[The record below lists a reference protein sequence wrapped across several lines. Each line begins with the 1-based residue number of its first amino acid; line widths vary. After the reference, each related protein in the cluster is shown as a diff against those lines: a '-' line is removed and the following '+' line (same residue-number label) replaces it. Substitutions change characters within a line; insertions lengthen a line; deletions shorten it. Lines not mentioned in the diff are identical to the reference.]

1 MAGYGAFSAF
11 YDSLTENV
19 DYAGWAEYLLEL
31 FESHGKRPHL
41 LLDLACGTGGLSAEL
56 LQRGVDI
63 IGVDGSE
70 DMLGEAMEKAAPFG
84 ERWML
89 LCQDM
94 RELDLFGTVDGAVC
108 MLDSLNHL
116 TKTADLK
123 EVFRR
128 LGLFIEKDGLF
139 IFDVN
144 TPYKHETVLGDT
156 AFTYEEDG
164 FFCAWQNHYLPRTKE
179 VDIELNFFVEEE
191 EGYTRYTEYIR
202 ERAYTEKT
210 LRRLLDEAGFEVLA
224 VYGERT
230 KTAPATDEQRMVFVT
245 RNTAKEQRNG

>member
-1 MAGYGAFSAF
+1 MAGYGTFSAF
-11 YDSLTENV
+11 YDALTENV
-19 DYAGWAEYLLEL
+19 DYAGWATYLLGL
-31 FESHGKRPHL
+31 FEQHGRKPRL
-41 LLDLACGTGGLSAEL
+41 LLDLACGTGALSAEFL
-56 LQRGVDI
+56 ERGVDI

-70 DMLGEAMEKAAPFG
+70 DMLGEAVEKAAGYG

-94 RELDLFGTVDGAVC
+94 RALDLFGTVDGAVC

-116 TKTADLK
+116 TKTTDVK
-123 EVFRR
+123 EVLRR

-156 AFTYEEDG
+156 AFTYEEAD

-179 VDIELNFFVEEE
+179 VDIELNFFVDEG
-191 EGYTRYTEYIR
+191 EGYIRYTEYIR

-210 LRRLLDEAGFEVLA
+210 LRRLLKETGFEVLA

-230 KTAPATDEQRMVFVT
+230 REAPKAEEQRIVFVT
-245 RNTAKEQRNG
+245 KNTAKEQRNG

>member
-1 MAGYGAFSAF
+1 MAGYGSFASF
-11 YDSLTENV
+11 YDLLTDNV
-19 DYAGWAEYLLEL
+19 DHEGWAAYLLAL
-31 FESHGKRPHL
+31 FEKHTGKKPQTV
-41 LLDLACGTGGLSAEL
+41 LDLACGTGSLSTAL
-56 LQRGVDI
+56 LDRGVDV
-63 IGVDGSE
+63 IGVDGSA
-70 DMLGEAMEKAAPFG
+70 DMLAEAMGKGAAYG
-84 ERWML
+84 ERFML

-108 MLDSLNHL
+108 MLDSFNHL
-116 TKTADLK
+116 TKTTDVG

-128 LGLFIEKDGLF
+128 LGLFIEKNGLL

-156 AFTYEEDG
+156 AFVYEQDD

-179 VDIELNFFVEEE
+179 VVMQLDFFVENEN
-191 EGYTRYTEYIR
+191 GYDRYTEEIR

-210 LRRLLDEAGFEVLA
+210 LRRLLQEAGFEVLA

-230 KTAPATDEQRMVFVT
+230 ENAPVEKEERVVFVT
-245 RNTAKEQRNG
+245 KNLGLKQR

>member
-1 MAGYGAFSAF
+1 MAGYGSFASF
-11 YDSLTENV
+11 YDTLTGNV
-19 DYAGWAEYLLEL
+19 DHEGWADYLLSL
-31 FESHGKRPHL
+31 FHTFSGKKPQTV
-41 LLDLACGTGGLSAEL
+41 LDLACGTGSLSTAL
-56 LQRGVDI
+56 LDRGVDV

-70 DMLGEAMEKAAPFG
+70 DMLAEAMGKSTPYG
-84 ERWML
+84 ERLML

-94 RELDLFGTVDGAVC
+94 RALDLFGTVDGAIC

-116 TKTADLK
+116 TKTADLA

-156 AFTYEEDG
+156 AFVYEQED

-179 VDIELNFFVEEE
+179 VVMQLDFFVENG
-191 EGYTRYTEYIR
+191 EGYDRYTEQVR

-210 LRRLLDEAGFEVLA
+210 LRRLLEDAGFEVLG
-224 VYGERT
+224 VFGEHTMLPPKDGEERV
-230 KTAPATDEQRMVFVT
+230 VFVT
-245 RNTAKEQRNG
+245 KNLGLNQR